1 LRRSRTARADERMS
15 VIEHLEELRKRLI
28 IIVVAFVLTT
38 IVAYVF
44 YNPILD
50 FLLDPVLSKRVPAVY
65 VSGVTTAFVVRLKVS
80 IFAGF
85 VLALPVVLFQL
96 WRFITPG
103 LESREKRYA
112 VPFVASSLGLFA
124 LGTYFAFLILP
135 TGIRFLLAFASGPLQ
150 PLIFV
155 DQYLSFLMFM
165 ILAFG
170 ITFEFPL
177 VLIFLAGVGIISSQS
192 LRKRRRH
199 AFFFAFVVAAVATPS
214 QDPYSMTAMAVP
226 LYILYEASILVVR
239 FALKK

>member
-1 LRRSRTARADERMS
+1 MS
-15 VIEHLEELRKRLI
+15 VIEHLEELRTRLI
-28 IIVVAFVLTT
+28 YIVIGLVLAT
-38 IVAYVF
+38 VLAYIF

-65 VSGVTTAFVVRLKVS
+65 VSGVVTAFVVRLKVS

-85 VLALPVVLFQL
+85 VLALPMTLYQV

-103 LESREKRYA
+103 LEDREKRYA
-112 VPFVASSLGLFA
+112 IPFVLSSVGLFA
-124 LGTYFAFLILP
+124 LGTWFAFLILP

-165 ILAFG
+165 IMAFG

-177 VLIFLAGVGIISSQS
+177 LLVFLALVGVVTSQS

-199 AFFFAFVVAAVATPS
+199 AFFIAFVVGAVATPS

-226 LYILYEASILVVR
+226 LYVLYEASILVIR
-239 FALKK
+239 YIMKK